1 MGPVHPV
8 GNVVKVNKYR
18 EQEREQK
25 QSEETFSQVLAKAQK
40 KTDSQDKAGRPKEDR
55 LRLMG
60 GLFQYNRQAREICYI
75 LSNEADYKA

>member
-1 MGPVHPV
+1 MGPIHPV

-40 KTDSQDKAGRPKEDR
+40 KNDEQAMKQRPKEES